1 MTAPAESLRDHFSD
15 VPPDPLNWADL
26 PSPAPTAPRRPR
38 ANLNDPI
45 HVGAID
51 AAQRGVV
58 GPIALEVE
66 IDLGRPSQVH
76 LGPFVMAASEAARL
90 GQLLTIAA
98 GLFGEVARPLNPTRW
113 RG

>member
-1 MTAPAESLRDHFSD
+1 MTASAESLRDHFSD
-15 VPPDPLNWADL
+15 TPPDPLNWADL
-26 PSPAPTAPRRPR
+26 PTTAPRRPR
-38 ANLNDPI
+38 ANLSDPI

-98 GLFGEVARPLNPTRW
+98 GLFGEVARPLNPTR
-113 RG
+113 